1 MSALSGRKKL
11 ISIVLPAYNEGAGI
25 QKTIRTLNT
34 LFEQISG
41 YQLEMVIVDDGS
53 RDNTYARAAEM
64 VDQGFPVRA
73 IRLSR
78 NFGKEA
84 ALLAGLSNAHGDA
97 VLTID
102 ADLQHPPALIPDMLR
117 AWESGAKVIHGVKR
131 DRGDEP
137 FMSTLRAAV
146 VNKLLTALG
155 GIDVRNSSDFKLL
168 DRVVVDVLTRQLP
181 ERSRFYR
188 GLADWV
194 GFPSVTLKFDVAERE
209 TGQSGFSLKSLL
221 SLTLTAMVSFT
232 SLPLRIVSIMGVLTF
247 ILGLGVGSDALHSW
261 IRGEAVSGFVTM
273 IFTLLII
280 GSFIMIS
287 LGVIGEYIAKIYD
300 ELKQRPTFI
309 VDVLHERKP
318 EKLGQHVPVSVSA
331 PTGVSEKRSVEPT
344 TLDRPDQQPGG
355 APSAS
360 ILT

>member
-1 MSALSGRKKL
+1 MGGRKNL
-11 ISIVLPAYNEGAGI
+11 ISVVLPAYNEGAGI
-25 QKTIRTLNT
+25 QKTIRTLST
-34 LFEQISG
+34 LFEQLPSCE
-41 YQLEMVIVDDGS
+41 LEMLIIDDGS
-53 RDNTYARAAEM
+53 RDNTYAKAAEM
-64 VDQGFPVRA
+64 VDLGFPVRA
-73 IRLSR
+73 LRLSR

-84 ALLAGLSNAHGDA
+84 ALLAGLSHARGDA

-102 ADLQHPPALIPDMLR
+102 ADLQHPPALIPSMIK
-117 AWESGAKVIHGVKR
+117 AWEGGAKVIHGIKR

-137 FMSTLRAAV
+137 VMSTLRAAV
-146 VNKLLTALG
+146 VNKLLTILG

-194 GFPSVTLKFDVAERE
+194 GFPSVTLHFDVAQRE
-209 TGQSGFSLKSLL
+209 TGKSGFSLKSLL

-232 SLPLRIVSIMGVLTF
+232 SLPLRIVTILGGLTF
-247 ILGLGVGSDALHSW
+247 ILGIGVGSDALYSW
-261 IRGEAVSGFVTM
+261 MEGDAISGFLTM

-300 ELKQRPTFI
+300 EIKRRPTFI
-309 VDVLHERKP
+309 VDLLHERKVEMLVQPAP
-318 EKLGQHVPVSVSA
+318 ESTPISLV
-331 PTGVSEKRSVEPT
+331 EKIR
-344 TLDRPDQQPGG
+344 G
-355 APSAS
+355 
-360 ILT
+360 